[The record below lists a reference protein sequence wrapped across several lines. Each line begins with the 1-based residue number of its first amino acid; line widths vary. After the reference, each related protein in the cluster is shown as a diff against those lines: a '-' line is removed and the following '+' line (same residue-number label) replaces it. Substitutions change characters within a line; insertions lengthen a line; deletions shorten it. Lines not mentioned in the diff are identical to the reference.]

1 MNGPYQITLYSIR
14 IGKDELIYDRTSKVV
29 GDNPRCH
36 QCCVSVTTFSRV
48 SLSVL
53 LFAISL
59 AFVTLGKI
67 LLKYYTGES
76 SYSVT

>member
-1 MNGPYQITLYSIR
+1 MNLSM
-14 IGKDELIYDRTSKVV
+14 IGKARLLVIIHDITYAVKVL
-29 GDNPRCH
+29 RL
-36 QCCVSVTTFSRV
+36 